1 MPLLGPEDAEPTVD
15 MLRETLSSATPQPQP
30 YHLSDVV
37 DATLQRLEDSRQLA
51 RQIRVWSKSHL
62 RQGSAVAGFIDARSQ
77 ILEKDLDALRDELC
91 DMSSSI
97 ANSVSDR
104 IDDIWASVKRG
115 VADLGELLDFYGRNR
130 EQEHHDALDALFA
143 SQFILHIDGSRSYP
157 RSLPNQHGLVKV
169 AISIA
174 ETLGN
179 IPMNGESLVPQTEVV
194 RSFVERQQHLER
206 CLFRFTEMLE
216 PRYINNYNKT
226 GDVPYKPKGFEG
238 LARGSYGVVI
248 GVEHKETSEEL
259 AMKTVKCNEVS
270 KILQEIGVLEV
281 CNHPNIV
288 KLVEAFTVGKDNRN
302 GEDDVVFHLI
312 LRPWAPYTLEAFLNS
327 TDGKRIDRCPWF
339 RPGSPQSDLCIYRIM
354 NKLAQAV
361 AHMHGMSI
369 KHKDIKPDNILLHKP
384 FSKDTR
390 PLLTDVGVSKV
401 YIRGGSTKFSDSS
414 YSFLA
419 PEQVKHLQSNLHADI
434 WQLGC
439 CFALMLGVAKR
450 GKAGTEELGDSYCS
464 TKHGRSCQIASEH
477 KHFMTSLKAL
487 CDESRFAGEALS
499 NHLAYKLVS
508 RMLDT
513 NHETRL
519 EIHQV
524 LSCLD
529 QLVTQ
534 MSTYAVG
541 DLGMSL

>member
-1 MPLLGPEDAEPTVD
+1 MPFLSPEGAKPTVD
-15 MLRETLSSATPQPQP
+15 MLREKLSSATPQPQP
-30 YHLSDVV
+30 YHSSDSL
-37 DATLQRLEDSRQLA
+37 DATFQRLYESLQFA
-51 RQIRVWSKSHL
+51 RRIRVWSQSPL
-62 RQGSAVAGFIDARSQ
+62 RQGSAVAGFIDARLQ
-77 ILEKDLDALRDELC
+77 ILENNLDALRHELHE
-91 DMSSSI
+91 MGSSI
-97 ANSVSDR
+97 ATSVPDR
-104 IDDIWASVKRG
+104 IGGISASVKRG
-115 VADLGELLDFYGRNR
+115 VADLGELLDFYDRNR
-130 EQEHHDALDALFA
+130 EQERHDALDALFA
-143 SQFILHIDGSRSYP
+143 SQSILHIDGRRSCP
-157 RSLPNQHGLVKV
+157 RSLPNQQGLVKV

-179 IPMNGESLVPQTEVV
+179 TSLNGEPLVPQMEAV
-194 RSFVERQQHLER
+194 RSVVERQYV
-206 CLFRFTEMLE
+206 TT
-216 PRYINNYNKT
+216 Y
-226 GDVPYKPKGFEG
+226 VPYKPKGIEDT
-238 LARGSYGVVI
+238 AQGSYGVVI
-248 GVEHKETSEEL
+248 GVEHSETSEEL
-259 AMKTVKCNEVS
+259 AMKTFKCNERS

-288 KLVEAFTVGKDNRN
+288 KLVEAFTVANN
-302 GEDDVVFHLI
+302 GVVRLI
-312 LRPWAPYTLEAFLNS
+312 LRPWAPYTLENFLNS
-327 TDGKRIDRCPWF
+327 EDDKRKDRCRWF
-339 RPGSPQSDLCIYRIM
+339 SPGSSQSDLCIYRIM
-354 NKLAQAV
+354 KKLAQAV
-361 AHMHGMSI
+361 AHMNGMSI

-384 FSKDTR
+384 NSPDTH

-477 KHFMTSLKAL
+477 EHFMTSLNAL

-499 NHLAYKLVS
+499 NRLAYKLVS

-519 EIHQV
+519 KIHQV
-524 LSCLD
+524 LSRLD
-529 QLVTQ
+529 RLVAQ
-534 MSTYAVG
+534 MNTYAMG